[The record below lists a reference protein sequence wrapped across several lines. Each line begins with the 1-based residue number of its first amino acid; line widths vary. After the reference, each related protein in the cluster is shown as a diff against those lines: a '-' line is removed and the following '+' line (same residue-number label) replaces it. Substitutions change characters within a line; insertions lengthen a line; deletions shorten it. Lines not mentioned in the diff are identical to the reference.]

1 MPKHEYGLKLCVT
14 RDTDENGYYRVT
26 PSKWKENITMKF
38 RTMSR
43 MFLSPEDG
51 QGGGAPAG
59 GTQQQSQTPPANQQ
73 TNNQQSQPPVIDYDK
88 IQQMLN
94 GTLEAK
100 ENTALKAY
108 FKQQG
113 LSQEEAE
120 QAMTAFKEQ
129 KAKNTPDIAGI
140 QTQLTQAQELAQ
152 KEAVEKAAVLEA
164 VGLGLDVKTIPYVL
178 KMADLSAVTGQ
189 DGKINTETLK
199 SAINKVLED
208 IPQLKPAQESQRG
221 FQIGGGGNQQQ
232 QTSQI
237 DQLASIFGNKK

>member
-1 MPKHEYGLKLCVT
+1 
-14 RDTDENGYYRVT
+14 
-26 PSKWKENITMKF
+26 MKYSTI
-38 RTMSR
+38 RR
-43 MFLSPEDG
+43 MFLGPADG
-51 QGGGAPAG
+51 QGGGTGAPAG
-59 GTQQQSQTPPANQQ
+59 DPQQVQSQQANQQ
-73 TNNQQSQPPVIDYDK
+73 TPNQQVQSQPPAIDYNK
-88 IQQMLN
+88 IQQMLD
-94 GTLEAK
+94 GTLAAK
-100 ENTALKAY
+100 EDTALKAY

-120 QAMTAFKEQ
+120 QAMAAFKEQ
-129 KAKNTPDIAGI
+129 KARNTPDVAGI

-189 DGKINTETLK
+189 DGNINTETLK